1 MADEELRLRLA
12 ELIVE
17 ALEVGSGK
25 HERDVTDEIF
35 DSFGLEFQ
43 HISDQFPARLLRR
56 AEQLR
61 RSAARDL
68 AAAAPTADDLL
79 NEVVRVG
86 GRFIAMLD
94 AVYARLTKH
103 AATVGGGNAETF
115 RFRRG
120 GIDEDQLTIS
130 PEFIERV
137 RQLERS
143 VRRIE
148 TGWIDEE
155 AILRF
160 LSWDNGP
167 FYGTWPLGQAS
178 RQRLAAWVIGMDHA
192 GSVAGQR
199 ALGAEETAAVNL
211 VTAAERVVRARIARL
226 ETLSQTGIDP
236 EPTAGRR
243 EDEES
248 YYSGP
253 RTLADDLESF
263 SETGVLGLTVL
274 PDWVE
279 GVNSPR
285 SLIGLRA
292 DLTPVVMPAPEDR
305 RSRVTPVG
313 ELAAFVAMWR
323 LGLRPVR
330 DPERGTFPP
339 AEPAAR
345 QAWLDSYRAACEQAT
360 SWLENDAFKA
370 TGTATVD
377 ELLEAVTEFLNL
389 PLWRKRDLLYEIWVL
404 CATLDACEQADW
416 TVELNGL
423 SSQHGEWVLSVGR
436 SPSPIATLR
445 QADDLATTL
454 DVWREPARTIDDT
467 EFTPD
472 VTVSTPSPYR
482 RDLLVVEAKDR
493 VKMASGLVSHR
504 GRTGAR
510 SALGVAERYARGLRP
525 RAVWVCNHCDFRQ
538 PASAEVNHGNAWTQ
552 VHVADKFRP
561 GQMPGAFAESV
572 RVALAP
578 PPRLVPVAQRNRG
591 LVLVID
597 VTYSMGDR
605 AESALRS
612 LAAFHAVSAAVAYD
626 EFRAVLYCD
635 HVRDVPFL
643 VRKIGPFENLRD
655 LRDALVPLPRG
666 NGGDM
671 DEALEDALARCREI
685 VDDIG
690 PQDLLV
696 LTDAAPHPPDQCPYG
711 IDFEAELRAMLDAGC
726 NIRVASDW
734 GGAKTWDAF
743 NGTAGFQFAPLST
756 LRFAALPGS
765 R

>member
-35 DSFGLEFQ
+35 DSFGLEFH
-43 HISDQFPARLLRR
+43 HISEQFPARLLRR
-56 AEQLR
+56 ADQLR
-61 RSAARDL
+61 QRAARDL

-167 FYGTWPLGQAS
+167 FYGTWPLKQAS

-199 ALGAEETAAVNL
+199 ALGAEETAAARL
-211 VTAAERVVRARIARL
+211 VAAAERVVRARIARL
-226 ETLSQTGIDP
+226 ETLSQTGVDP
-236 EPTAGRR
+236 EPTAGRQA
-243 EDEES
+243 DEES
-248 YYSGP
+248 YYSGA

-263 SETGVLGLTVL
+263 SETGLLGLTVI

-279 GVNSPR
+279 GVNSPY

-292 DLTPVVMPAPEDR
+292 DLTPVVMPVPDDR
-305 RSRVTPVG
+305 RRRLTPVG

-330 DPERGTFPP
+330 DPERGGFPP
-339 AEPAAR
+339 AEPTAR
-345 QAWLDSYRAACEQAT
+345 QAWLDNYRTACEQAT
-360 SWLENDAFKA
+360 SWLENDAFQA
-370 TGTATVD
+370 TGTVDVD
-377 ELLEAVTEFLNL
+377 ELLEAVIEFLNL

-404 CATLDACEQADW
+404 CATLDACELADW
-416 TVELNGL
+416 TAELNGL
-423 SSQHGEWVLSVGR
+423 TRQHGEWVLSVGR
-436 SPSPIATLR
+436 SRSPVATLR
-445 QADDLATTL
+445 HTDDPSITL
-454 DVWREPARTIDDT
+454 DVWREPARTIEDT

-472 VTVSTPSPYR
+472 VTVSTPSPYAW
-482 RDLLVVEAKDR
+482 DLLVVEAKDR
-493 VKMASGLVSHR
+493 VKMASGLGSHR
-504 GRTGAR
+504 DRTGAR
-510 SALGVAERYARGLRP
+510 SALGVAERYAQGLRP
-525 RAVWVCNHCDFRQ
+525 RAVWVCNHCEFRQ
-538 PASAEVNHGNAWTQ
+538 PASAEVNHGNVWTQ

-561 GQMPGAFAESV
+561 GQVPGAFAESV
-572 RVALAP
+572 RASLAP
-578 PPRLVPVAQRNRG
+578 PPHLAPGALHNRG

-597 VTYSMGDR
+597 VTYSMRHHVRD
-605 AESALRS
+605 ALAFLAGSDS
-612 LAAFHAVSAAVAYD
+612 LLYD
-626 EFRAVLYCD
+626 QFRAVLYCD
-635 HVRDVPFL
+635 HFQDEPFL
-643 VRKIGPFENLRD
+643 VRKVGPFAD
-655 LRDALVPLPRG
+655 LPSLLNGLVPLPVG
-666 NGGDM
+666 SGGDI
-671 DEALEDALARCREI
+671 DEALEDAMARCREL

-696 LTDAAPHPPDQCPYG
+696 LTDAPPHPVASCPYG
-711 IDFEAELRAMLDAGC
+711 IDFEAEVRSVLDAGC
-726 NIRVASDW
+726 TVRVASDW
-734 GGAKTWDAF
+734 WGGANSWDVF
-743 NGTAGFQFAPLST
+743 NGVPGFEFAPLST
-756 LRFAALPGS
+756 LLSAAIPHS